1 MKNLSRLILST
12 LLIVVIGNVNAQDSN
27 NPWQITIG
35 VNAVDVYPVGE
46 DAPQG
51 DFFGEFFNVSDH
63 WNVLPAFSTLSV
75 QRYLDNDFS
84 IGISGSMNRIE
95 KWGSLEGEP
104 SVAVDN
110 LMYYGV
116 DANVKYSLSTLLNT
130 SRLEPFLAI
139 GGGYTWIEKG
149 KYNTIASDDSTSDL
163 AGSATFNGTVG
174 VAYWI
179 TKNFGLTAQ
188 STYKNSF
195 EKQLTSHFQ
204 HSLGLSVKF
213 GGVDTDGD
221 GVYDKDDTCP
231 EVAGLAQF
239 DGCPDSDADGIQD
252 SEDACP
258 NEAGLAEF
266 KGCPDT
272 DGDGV
277 SDNKDNCPNEAGLK
291 ALAGCPDSDSD
302 GVANAQ
308 DTCPNEAGPVA
319 NGGCPWKDGDSDG
332 VLDKDDNCPT
342 EAGTVANNGCPEV
355 VLPTED
361 VQTQLTN
368 YARTINFSLGK
379 SNFKKSAFPTLQA
392 ITGILN
398 EYPKANFII
407 EGHTDSISSKAFNQR
422 LSESRAN
429 AVVNYFTSNGVSAE
443 RLTTVGYG
451 ETTPIESNM
460 TAAGRAAN
468 RRVEVKL
475 AK

>member
-1 MKNLSRLILST
+1 M
-12 LLIVVIGNVNAQDSN
+12 
-27 NPWQITIG
+27 
-35 VNAVDVYPVGE
+35 
-46 DAPQG
+46 
-51 DFFGEFFNVSDH
+51 
-63 WNVLPAFSTLSV
+63 
-75 QRYLDNDFS
+75 
-84 IGISGSMNRIE
+84 
-95 KWGSLEGEP
+95 
-104 SVAVDN
+104 
-110 LMYYGV
+110 
-116 DANVKYSLSTLLNT
+116 
-130 SRLEPFLAI
+130 
-139 GGGYTWIEKG
+139 
-149 KYNTIASDDSTSDL
+149 
-163 AGSATFNGTVG
+163 
-174 VAYWI
+174 
-179 TKNFGLTAQ
+179 
-188 STYKNSF
+188 
-195 EKQLTSHFQ
+195 
-204 HSLGLSVKF
+204 
-213 GGVDTDGD
+213 
-221 GVYDKDDTCP
+221 
-231 EVAGLAQF
+231 
-239 DGCPDSDADGIQD
+239 
-252 SEDACP
+252 
-258 NEAGLAEF
+258 
-266 KGCPDT
+266 
-272 DGDGV
+272 DGV

-398 EYPKANFII
+398 EYPKANFIV